1 MGQGR
6 RTISKAAGEDRL
18 QPGPN
23 VGTDARAARGK
34 ERLVEPID
42 EDRSVFSEAA
52 KERSPSMDWWAK
64 GGERELREFEPAPN
78 RKSAR
83 VNLSDER
90 VLYRGIP
97 QLSTSRKK
105 TCDTMMLAA
114 CAVSNNGLGGTLALG
129 H

>member
-6 RTISKAAGEDRL
+6 RTISKAAGDDRL
-18 QPGPN
+18 LPGPN
-23 VGTDARAARGK
+23 AGTDARAARGK

-42 EDRSVFSEAA
+42 EDRMICGKAA
-52 KERSPSMDWWAK
+52 KERSPSMVWWAK
-64 GGERELREFEPAPN
+64 GSEQELREFKPAPH

-97 QLSTSRKK
+97 QLSTSRKE
-105 TCDTMMLAA
+105 TCGCYFAA
-114 CAVSNNGLGGTLALG
+114 GRARR
-129 H
+129 